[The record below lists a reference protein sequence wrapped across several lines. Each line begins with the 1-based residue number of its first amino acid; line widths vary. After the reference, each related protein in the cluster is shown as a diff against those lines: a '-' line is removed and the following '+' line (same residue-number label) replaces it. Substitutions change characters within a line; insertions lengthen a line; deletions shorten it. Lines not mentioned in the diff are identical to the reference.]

1 MRDKYNGIEFLKET
15 RKKLGKETGKFCIGD
30 YVFLKEYPED
40 GFGLI
45 VGKNSSYLGPHNIV
59 YRYNLFWVTN
69 YDYEEKSFCKELV
82 NEDDLSICTEE
93 NYKNHLEMF
102 VENKR
107 KIKEEL
113 FDMLQETEIDD

>member
-1 MRDKYNGIEFLKET
+1 MKDKYDGIEFLKET
-15 RKKLGKETGKFCIGD
+15 RKKLGKETGKFFIGD

-40 GFGLI
+40 GFGLV
-45 VGKNSSYLGPHNIV
+45 VGKHSSYSLPHNIV
-59 YRYNLFWVTN
+59 YRYNLLWVTIN
-69 YDYEEKSFCKELV
+69 EENTLYKELV
-82 NEDDLSICTEE
+82 NEDALLFCNEE
-93 NYKNHLEMF
+93 TYKNHLEMF

>member
-1 MRDKYNGIEFLKET
+1 MKDKYNGIEFLKET
-15 RKKLGKETGKFCIGD
+15 RNKLVKEAGEFFIGD

-40 GFGLI
+40 GFGLV

-69 YDYEEKSFCKELV
+69 YEEKSFCKDLIH
-82 NEDDLSICTEE
+82 EDDLVICNEE
-93 NYKNHLEMF
+93 NYKKYLEDF

-113 FDMLQETEIDD
+113 FDMLQETEINN